1 MFHELAVAFG
11 VEYALLI
18 NGLPKDLIITVE
30 YKKNNTPV

>member
-1 MFHELAVAFG
+1 MFQELSVAFG
-11 VEYALLI
+11 VEYAVLV